1 MSIFKKDPSLDTEK
15 LIMEV
20 TKGEALWI
28 FSERSA
34 DKKVSL
40 GTWLLYIVAAVMV
53 VGWLLLAEDGPSYYM
68 CLPIAAMVMLFVHAM
83 IGRNKTKKAA
93 RAAYS
98 EHRAL

>member
-20 TKGEALWI
+20 TKGEALSI
-28 FSERSA
+28 FSERDSG
-34 DKKVSL
+34 KFSL
-40 GTWLLYIVAAVMV
+40 GTWMVYIAAGLMVVFWLFLGENAPSYSICLPVAAM
-53 VGWLLLAEDGPSYYM
+53 
-68 CLPIAAMVMLFVHAM
+68 IMLFVHAM
-83 IGRNKTKKAA
+83 IGIKKTKKAA